1 MSQRVVLS
9 LGMGDLYSGF
19 PAVTVHLWEGDDP
32 HPSKFVGSL
41 PAAPEIPDLY
51 RSWQL
56 VYEALH
62 YRLDWHP
69 RIEIEAAD
77 VTNVSEIEFG
87 KLCQRLT
94 EQINAW
100 LNSESFRSIDQPLR
114 TRLNAADEIRLLIE
128 TNDRLLQKLPW
139 HLWHFFDHYPNAEAA
154 LSTPEYQRAD
164 QVPTPSTGKARIL
177 AILGNSR
184 GIDLKQDRAFLER
197 LSSQAEIEFLVEPR
211 REQLNDRLWQ
221 RWDMLFFAGH
231 SSSQEQGV
239 IQINPTDSL
248 TLEQLRYALR
258 QAIAQGLK
266 LAVFNSC
273 DGLSLAQQLADLY
286 IPQVIVMREPVPDLV
301 AHTFLKHFLS
311 AFTGG
316 RSLYAAVREARERLQ
331 GLEDEFSCASWLPV
345 IYQNPAVAP
354 TAWQDWCGRGEKQGG
369 RGVGGGGEA
378 REDHGR
384 KLKSRISNVLLSSI
398 VVTALVMGVRW
409 LGWLQAWELQAFDH
423 LMRSRPIEQQDQR
436 LLIVAITEND
446 FQLPEQRERKGS
458 LSDLALT
465 KLLDRLEPHQPRAIG
480 LDIYRD
486 LPATPDLAIRLRK
499 SDRFFA
505 ICKVRDPANNHPGI
519 AAPPEVPA
527 ERQGFSDVL
536 KDPDGILR
544 RHLIAMQP
552 NPASPCTAPYALSAQ
567 LALHYLSAEGIAAKF
582 NQDGTL
588 QIGNVSFQRLRSRLA
603 GYQSVDDWGYQI
615 LLNYRTSHPN
625 LGIAPMVTLSEVLAG
640 KVKPEQIKDRIV
652 LIGVVAQSAHDYIP
666 TPYSATKEFHEEMPG
681 VVVQAQM
688 LSQLLSAVK
697 DGRPLL
703 TGWALG
709 AEVIWVWSW
718 ALMGGVLAIVWRS
731 CCGYRLLLYWVL
743 AIAIALGI
751 LYLLCLISLIHGYWI
766 PSIPAALA
774 LLGTSSTV
782 TVYFLSR
789 SQVSPL
795 LSNSK
800 MREL

>member
-19 PAVTVHLWEGDDP
+19 PAVTVHLWEADDP

-69 RIEIEAAD
+69 RIEIEVTD

-94 EQINAW
+94 DQINTW

-114 TRLNAADEIRLLIE
+114 TRLNAVDEIRLLIE

-139 HLWHFFDHYPNAEAA
+139 HLWNFFDHYPNAEAA

-164 QVPTPSTGKARIL
+164 QVSTQSTNKARIL

-184 GIDLKQDRAFLER
+184 GIDLNQDRAFLER
-197 LSSQAEIEFLVEPR
+197 LSQQAEIEFLVEPR

-231 SSSQEQGV
+231 SSSKEQGV

-273 DGLSLAQQLADLY
+273 DGLSLAQQLADLN

-331 GLEDEFSCASWLPV
+331 GLEDEFPCASWLPV

-354 TAWQDWCGRGEKQGG
+354 TTWQDWCGRGGEQGS
-369 RGVGGGGEA
+369 RGVGET
-378 REDHGR
+378 REDKGIR
-384 KLKSRISNVLLSSI
+384 RNLKSQISNILLSSVAI
-398 VVTALVMGVRW
+398 TALFMGVRW

-423 LMRSRPIEQQDQR
+423 LMRSRPAEPQDQR
-436 LLIVAITEND
+436 LLIVTIAEED
-446 FQLPEQRERKGS
+446 FQLPEQQQRKGS
-458 LSDLALT
+458 LSDLALSR
-465 KLLDRLEPHQPRAIG
+465 LLEKLEPHQPRAIG
-480 LDIYRD
+480 LDIYRNIPVNQA
-486 LPATPDLAIRLRK
+486 LPKLATRVRQN
-499 SDRFFA
+499 DRFFA
-505 ICKVRDPANNHPGI
+505 ICKVSDVENKHPGI
-519 AAPPEVPA
+519 APPPEVPP
-527 ERQGFSDVL
+527 ERQGFSDVV
-536 KDPDGILR
+536 KDADGVLR
-544 RHLIAMQP
+544 RHLLGMNPDP
-552 NPASPCTAPYALSAQ
+552 NSPCVTPYALSVR
-567 LALHYLSAEGIAAKF
+567 LAFHYLELEGLSARY
-582 NQDGTL
+582 NSDGNL
-588 QIGNVSFQRLRSRLA
+588 QLGQVIFDRLGPHQG
-603 GYQSVDDWGYQI
+603 GYQQVDAWGYQI
-615 LLNYRTSHPN
+615 LLNYRSYRSAN
-625 LGIAPMVTLSEVLAG
+625 EIAPTVTLSEVLAG
-640 KVKPEQIKDRIV
+640 KLKPHQIKDRIV
-652 LIGVVAQSAHDYIP
+652 LIGVTAQSAHDYIP
-666 TPYSATKEFHEEMPG
+666 TPYSASHGFYQEMPG
-681 VVVQAQM
+681 VIVQAQM
-688 LSQLLSAVK
+688 LSQILSAVK

-703 TGWALG
+703 KVWTFWGDAL
-709 AEVIWVWSW
+709 WVWSW
-718 ALMGGVLAIVWRS
+718 SIVGGVLAWRLRS
-731 CCGYRLLLYWVL
+731 FIQQVILTG
-743 AIAIALGI
+743 ATLGI
-751 LYLLCLISLIHGYWI
+751 LYILCFMLLIQGNWAPFVPSVLAFVVTYGGVAVYISLSEQKH
-766 PSIPAALA
+766 
-774 LLGTSSTV
+774 SST
-782 TVYFLSR
+782 
-789 SQVSPL
+789 
-795 LSNSK
+795 SK
-800 MREL
+800 QD